1 MISFLLLA
9 TTLTKPDAVDEIVDK
24 AMKDMKIPGA
34 AILVARDG
42 KPVKMKGYGLANLE
56 HQVPVKNETLFQS
69 GSVGKQ
75 FTATGVMVLVEEGKL
90 KLDDSIGK
98 HFPEAKGA
106 WDKVTV
112 RHLLSHTSGLGQLP
126 YHEMNLWKD
135 HSEDDLVKAMTEQK
149 VVSEPGEKFAYNNG
163 GYVLLGILTHRVSGK
178 FYGDFLKE
186 KVFGPLGMTTA
197 QVISEQAITPNR
209 AGGYEY
215 FNGKIQNQR
224 WVAPTTN
231 TTADGALYL
240 SLNDY
245 LKWDAGLYGSKILK
259 QSTLASMWSPTKL
272 NDGKFSNYGLGW
284 FNNTIDGHRLVDHS
298 GAWQG
303 FTTYIGRCIDQK
315 LTVVVLTNL
324 DGRSSRPTIIGQSIL
339 RSYLPA
345 KAKN

>member
-24 AMKDMKIPGA
+24 AMKDMKIPGV

-215 FNGKIQNQR
+215 LNGKIQNQR

-245 LKWDAGLYGSKILK
+245 LKWDVGLYGSKILK

-324 DGRSSRPTIIGQSIL
+324 DGRSSRPTLIGQSIL